1 MLPTS
6 RQTITKINL
15 LTLKIIIMT
24 NLTQNTE
31 TNNTIKTIDIQAKEW
46 FDKVNGNSYFA
57 ALITLNFGMSNEKT
71 IKVPFQYG
79 YGYSSRYKS
88 IEQLQKDGI
97 LPNEGTLQRDFFTDN
112 NIIVRYS
119 KQENCKKSELKN
131 I

>member
-1 MLPTS
+1 M
-6 RQTITKINL
+6 KNL
-15 LTLKIIIMT
+15 AK
-24 NLTQNTE
+24 NTE
-31 TNNTIKTIDIQAKEW
+31 KNNTIKTIDIQAKEW

-79 YGYSSRYKS
+79 YGDSSRYKS

-97 LPNEGTLQRDFFTDN
+97 LPNEGTLQRDYFTDN

-119 KQENCKKSELKN
+119 KKENCKKSELKN

>member
-1 MLPTS
+1 
-6 RQTITKINL
+6 
-15 LTLKIIIMT
+15 MT

-57 ALITLNFGMSNEKT
+57 ALVTVNFGMSDEKT
-71 IKVPFQYG
+71 IKVPYQYG
-79 YGYSSRYKS
+79 YGDSSRYES
-88 IEQLQKDGI
+88 IKQLQTEGI
-97 LPNEGTLQRDFFTDN
+97 LPNDKTLLHQYFRDN

-119 KQENCKKSELKN
+119 KQEKCKKSELKN